1 MVGRCNEKETIM
13 GLDMYAYTAPA
24 NLIDRDVDFDIDIID
39 MFPGEARLHYWR
51 KHPNLHGWM
60 EELYY
65 AKGGSSENFN
75 CVPVALTSSDLD
87 ELELAIRRNTLPITQ
102 GFFFGES
109 DGSEAED
116 DLAFIEKARKAIADG
131 LDVFYT
137 SWW

>member
-1 MVGRCNEKETIM
+1 M

-24 NLIDRDVDFDIDIID
+24 NLFERDVDFDIDI
-39 MFPGEARLHYWR
+39 FPAEARLHYWR
-51 KHPNLHGWM
+51 KHPDLHGWM

-75 CVPVALTSSDLD
+75 RVPVALTSSDLD
-87 ELELAIRRNTLPITQ
+87 ELELAIRRNALPITQ
-102 GFFFGES
+102 GFFFGKS

-116 DLAFIEKARKAIADG
+116 DLAFIEKARKAIADE

-137 SWW
+137 SCW